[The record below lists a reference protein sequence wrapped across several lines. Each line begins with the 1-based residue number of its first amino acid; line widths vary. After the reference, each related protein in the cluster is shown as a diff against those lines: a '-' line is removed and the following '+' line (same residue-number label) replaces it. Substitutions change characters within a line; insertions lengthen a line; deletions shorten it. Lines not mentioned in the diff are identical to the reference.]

1 MNKRILYFLV
11 FISVIGS
18 LPTYAQLDAPSLRCA
33 SVNNINDIILTWV
46 IPPDPTNVFTRYE
59 IYKSPTGLGFILAGT
74 VNIYAQNTFTDVGA
88 GGSTQSQYYY
98 IIAKSNGGA
107 ISSPPSDTLRS
118 VFMNINP
125 ISGIN
130 TLSWNK
136 TRTPLLPSASTTY
149 TLSRENPPTVWSTLY
164 TGSGQSF
171 KDTITVC
178 NIFYN
183 YKVQTSDAQGCVSQ
197 SNINGGLYHD
207 NLAPNVPLLDSVSV
221 NSSGLATLGWQS
233 SSSSGATQYVIYK
246 FIAGIWTAMD
256 TVRSGNLTSFTY
268 TSSSAST
275 GSETFCIAAR
285 DSCGNITLLGQGQTT
300 MFLTGS
306 YDLCSRTANLTW
318 TPYGNLLQGVLEYEV
333 YCSVNAGSFNKI
345 GTSNGTTYTHPNLNP
360 GDTYC
365 YYVRVKSNNVSITA
379 SSNQKCLLAKA
390 PSGPAYVYIN
400 SVSVN
405 ASNQIEVTYSIDNTK
420 VYKGAIIFKSVDNG
434 TTYKQLSYQAYSSA
448 ASITFIDKEV
458 KPTEKNY
465 YYKIQLSD
473 SCGNPGVFSDSS
485 KSIVLHVSNDN
496 ANIFYNT
503 LTWDDY
509 AHWSGNVNS
518 YNIYRAVNG
527 IFDPTPIT
535 NVFYGIRTYVDNVEG
550 FVSDQGKF
558 SYYVEAVEGAGNIY
572 GFKDSA
578 RSNIADAYVE
588 AHVFVPNAFAPKG
601 INNIWLPIAQY
612 VEKTDYKVKI
622 FDRWG
627 ATVFETTSDTEGWN
641 GANSTDEV
649 YVYLIEY
656 KNARGEYIQLKG
668 HLNLVR

>member
-1 MNKRILYFLV
+1 M

-18 LPTYAQLDAPSLRCA
+18 LRTYAQLDPPSLRCA
-33 SVNNINDIILTWV
+33 SVSNVNDIILTWV
-46 IPPDPTNVFTRYE
+46 IPPDPTNAFSSYE
-59 IYKSPTGLGFILAGT
+59 IYYSPTGIGYSLAGT
-74 VNIYAQNTFTDVGA
+74 VNTYTQNTFTHIGA
-88 GGSTQSQYYY
+88 NGSAQSRYYY
-98 IIAKSNGGA
+98 IITKSNGGTL
-107 ISSPPSDTLRS
+107 SSATSNTLQS
-118 VFMNINP
+118 VFMNLNAP
-125 ISGIN
+125 PSGIN
-130 TLSWNK
+130 TLSWN
-136 TRTPLLPSASTTY
+136 TTGTPLLPSASTTF
-149 TLSRENPPTVWSTLY
+149 TVSRENPTNVWTTLY
-164 TGSGQSF
+164 TGSGLSL
-171 KDTITVC
+171 KDTISVC
-178 NIFYN
+178 SIFYN
-183 YKVQTSDAQGCVSQ
+183 YKVQTSDAQGCISQ

-207 NLAPNVPLLDSVSV
+207 GQHPYDPILDSVSV
-221 NSSGLATLGWQS
+221 NAAGLSTLGWQS
-233 SSSSGATQYVIYK
+233 SASSGAIKYVIYK
-246 FIAGIWTAMD
+246 FTAGLWNPVD
-256 TVRSGNLTSFTY
+256 TIFGGNITNYTY
-268 TSSSAST
+268 LNSSAAS
-275 GSETFCIAAR
+275 GPEEFRIAAI
-285 DSCGNITLLGQGQTT
+285 DSCKNITLLGQIQTT
-300 MFLTGS
+300 IFLTTS

-318 TPYGNLLQGVLEYEV
+318 TPYGNLLQGVLEYDV
-333 YCSVNAGSFNKI
+333 YCSVNAGSFTKI
-345 GTSNGTTYTHPNLNP
+345 GSSNGTTYTHPNLNP

-365 YYVRVKSNNVSITA
+365 YFIRVKNGNQTITA
-379 SSNQKCLLAKA
+379 SSNQTCLLAKA

-405 ASNQIEVTYSIDNTK
+405 ANNQVEVRYSIDNTK

-434 TTYKQLSYQAYSSA
+434 VTYKQLSYQAYSTA
-448 ASITFIDKEV
+448 PSITFVDKDV

-485 KSIVLHVSNDN
+485 KTIVLHVSNDN

-509 AHWSGNVNS
+509 ARWSGNVNS

-527 IFDPTPIT
+527 VFDPTPIT

-558 SYYVEAVEGAGNIY
+558 SYYVEAVEGPGNIY

-588 AHVFVPNAFAPKG
+588 AHIFVPNAFAPKG
-601 INNIWLPIAQY
+601 INNIWLPVAQY
-612 VEKTDYKVKI
+612 VEKTDYKVKV

-641 GANSTDEV
+641 GSNSTDEV